1 MKLESLKDLYLEQ
14 LKDLY
19 SAETQLVE
27 ALPKMAEAA
36 SARDLRQGFN
46 EHLRQTQEHVRRLER
61 IFQDLGD
68 SPKGHTC
75 EGMKGLVKEGEEMIK
90 MRGEPAVID
99 AGLIAAAQR
108 VEHYEIATY
117 GSARTFADQLGE
129 KAAAKLL
136 QQTLEEEAAA
146 NEKLTSIAENGVNR
160 EAAAGDEGRVRG
172 EGGHIG
178 RMRGEGAREGM
189 RVHRTGTRS
198 AARGNRQPPRSR

>member
-90 MRGEPAVID
+90 MRGEPSVID

-108 VEHYEIATY
+108 VEHYEIAGYGTVRTY
-117 GSARTFADQLGE
+117 AELLGRSEHVALLERT
-129 KAAAKLL
+129 L
-136 QQTLEEEAAA
+136 QEEEDTD
-146 NEKLTSIAENGVNR
+146 EKLTQLAESHVNE
-160 EAAAGDEGRVRG
+160 EALVR
-172 EGGHIG
+172 
-178 RMRGEGAREGM
+178 
-189 RVHRTGTRS
+189 
-198 AARGNRQPPRSR
+198 